1 MIGLGVGFLLRRRGL
16 TAGRSAAWPAS
27 RGVLTRAGA
36 GCTRPWAN
44 DGQCDPHSSIN
55 RGLEPGY
62 WTLACSQQVTG
73 PSHMPQLQ
81 LLSYDHRTITLPAPL
96 TLTLRYE
103 VLCCYHCTAKPLLT
117 QRNAT
122 SRSGWN
128 GRHSDG
134 TAKMAGPWKRND
146 PLNVSFIGCFYAIVE
161 RSFDGYCSGIGT
173 LASGNGHCR
182 FMSQLCFDLPFDC
195 ICNCQLGHRR
205 GVWFL
210 LTTSTVGGKIG

>member
-1 MIGLGVGFLLRRRGL
+1 M

-44 DGQCDPHSSIN
+44 DGHCDPHSSIN
-55 RGLEPGY
+55 RGLRARVLDSRL
-62 WTLACSQQVTG
+62 LATSDWA
-73 PSHMPQLQ
+73 SHLPQLQ
-81 LLSYDHRTITLPAPL
+81 LLPYDHRTITLPAPR

-103 VLCCYHCTAKPLLT
+103 VLCRYRCTAKPLLT

-122 SRSGWN
+122 GRSGWN

-146 PLNVSFIGCFYAIVE
+146 PLNVSFHRLF
-161 RSFDGYCSGIGT
+161 
-173 LASGNGHCR
+173 
-182 FMSQLCFDLPFDC
+182 LCY
-195 ICNCQLGHRR
+195 R
-205 GVWFL
+205 
-210 LTTSTVGGKIG
+210 

>member
-1 MIGLGVGFLLRRRGL
+1 M

-103 VLCCYHCTAKPLLT
+103 VLCCYRCTAKPLLT

-122 SRSGWN
+122 GRSGWN

-146 PLNVSFIGCFYAIVE
+146 PLNVTGLF
-161 RSFDGYCSGIGT
+161 
-173 LASGNGHCR
+173 
-182 FMSQLCFDLPFDC
+182 
-195 ICNCQLGHRR
+195 HRN
-205 GVWFL
+205 
-210 LTTSTVGGKIG
+210 

>member
-146 PLNVSFIGCFYAIVE
+146 PLNVSFHRLFFMLSLNVVSTVIVLVSERWLRATVIVVSCRNFVLICLLTAYAIANL
-161 RSFDGYCSGIGT
+161 GIAA
-173 LASGNGHCR
+173 ASGSC
-182 FMSQLCFDLPFDC
+182 
-195 ICNCQLGHRR
+195 
-205 GVWFL
+205 
-210 LTTSTVGGKIG
+210 

>member
-1 MIGLGVGFLLRRRGL
+1 M

-96 TLTLRYE
+96 TLTLQLLSYDHRTITLPAPLTLTLRYE

-146 PLNVSFIGCFYAIVE
+146 PLNVSFIGCFMLSLNVVSTVIVLVSERWLRATVIVVSCHNFVLICLLTAYAIANL
-161 RSFDGYCSGIGT
+161 GIAA
-173 LASGNGHCR
+173 ASGSC
-182 FMSQLCFDLPFDC
+182 
-195 ICNCQLGHRR
+195 
-205 GVWFL
+205 
-210 LTTSTVGGKIG
+210 

>member
-1 MIGLGVGFLLRRRGL
+1 M

-146 PLNVSFIGCFYAIVE
+146 PLNVSFIGCFMLSLNVVSTVIVLVSERWLRATVIVVSCHNFVLICLLTAYAIANL
-161 RSFDGYCSGIGT
+161 GIAA
-173 LASGNGHCR
+173 ASGSC
-182 FMSQLCFDLPFDC
+182 
-195 ICNCQLGHRR
+195 
-205 GVWFL
+205 
-210 LTTSTVGGKIG
+210 